1 MSDDFYQSRL
11 WLDLR
16 YQALKKNSG
25 MCQCCGARG
34 EASNPL
40 QVDHIFPRSK
50 FPNMALLLSNLQ
62 VLCRDCNQGKSNRDL
77 TDWRY
82 APSREL
88 SILNSLPAEKRFKL
102 QQLGWIKLNGSG
114 PQIRSEANK
123 EYRKLWRELEAEW
136 LASRAAAQ

>member
-1 MSDDFYQSRL
+1 MNDDFYQSRQ

-25 MCQCCGARG
+25 MCQCCGTRG
-34 EASNPL
+34 EPSNPL

-62 VLCRDCNQGKSNRDL
+62 VLCKNCNFGKSNRDL

-88 SILNSLPAEKRFKL
+88 SVLNSLPAEKRFKL
-102 QQLGWIKLNGSG
+102 QQLGWLKMNGT

-136 LASRAAAQ
+136 LASKAAAQ